1 MCIISIFLLS
11 FKKQESFITF
21 EKSEGRGENQNWDI
35 LIELITI
42 IKIYNDLFSTD
53 KMLTSTSSIFS

>member
-1 MCIISIFLLS
+1 MLS
-11 FKKQESFITF
+11 FKKQKSSIIFG
-21 EKSEGRGENQNWDI
+21 KSEGRDENQNWDI